1 MFKLVEDTAG
11 EGELSRNG
19 AVLHRVT
26 YRLCRFQ
33 RQLGEGG
40 LPVPGAYR
48 IEGRLEFGDGGA
60 PPPELIG
67 EALTLTL
74 DDGRAMTVTMTAAD
88 GRILTE
94 GRHPR
99 GCSCC

>member
-1 MFKLVEDTAG
+1 MFKLVEDISG
-11 EGELSRNG
+11 RGELSRNG

-26 YRLCRFQ
+26 YRICRFQ

-48 IEGRLEFGDGGA
+48 IEGSLEFGDGGA
-60 PPPELIG
+60 APSDLIG
-67 EALTLTL
+67 EALMLRL
-74 DDGRAMTVTMTAAD
+74 DDGRALSVTMTGAD

>member
-1 MFKLVEDTAG
+1 MFKLVEDTSG
-11 EGELSRNG
+11 QGELSRNG

-48 IEGRLEFGDGGA
+48 LEGSLGFRDGVGA
-60 PPPELIG
+60 PPELIG
-67 EALTLTL
+67 EPLTLRL
-74 DDGRAMTVTMTAAD
+74 DDGRVVSVTLVAAD

-94 GRHPR
+94 GHHPR